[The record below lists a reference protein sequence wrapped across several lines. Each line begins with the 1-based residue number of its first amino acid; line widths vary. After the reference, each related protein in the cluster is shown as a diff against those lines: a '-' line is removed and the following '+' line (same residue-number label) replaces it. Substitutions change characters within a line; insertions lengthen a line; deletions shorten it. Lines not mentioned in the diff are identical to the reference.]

1 MSTRNRVIWSEGL
14 FIKPQHFQQQ
24 FRHTES
30 QISAK
35 FSSISEYLYGL
46 MSLEINTEYLNFGR
60 ISLVSASG
68 VTPDGTCFDFP
79 LLDDLPSPLDVA
91 DASAAN
97 QIVYLAIPL
106 HEDSVKEITWAD
118 DLGHSRYKADSQL
131 ARDIHS
137 KDGDDVQID
146 VAKVNLRLMLE
157 REDRSAY
164 STLPI
169 ARILEKRQDGSV
181 VLDPDFMPCSM
192 TVATIPYLH
201 RFVGEMSGLMRE
213 RAKNIS
219 QRLGAPGQS
228 GVAEVTDFML
238 LQVLNRV
245 HQWFSH
251 LSRLRIL
258 HPERLY
264 EALLQVASELITYTN
279 DSRLPPL
286 FPPYEH
292 DKPQLSFAPL
302 IYSLQQSL
310 STVLEPRAVAIP
322 LEKRKFGLMGAAI
335 TDRTLLESAD
345 FVIAVRADLPLDT
358 LRKQFVQQT
367 KVASVERIR
376 DLISLQ
382 IPGIPLISLPVA
394 PRQLP
399 YHAGFTYFQLDR
411 NSENW
416 SMLNESNGFA
426 FHVAGDIP
434 NIDLQFWAIRS

>member
-24 FRHTES
+24 IRHNEH
-30 QISAK
+30 QLK
-35 FSSISEYLYGL
+35 QQLNCVNEFMYGL
-46 MSLEINTEYLNFGR
+46 MSIEINTEYLNFGR
-60 ISLVSASG
+60 IALVSANG
-68 VTPDGTCFDFP
+68 ITPDGTAFDCP
-79 LLDDLPSPLDVA
+79 LIDDLPAHLDVE
-91 DASAAN
+91 DAAFAN
-97 QIVYLAIPL
+97 QLVYLAVPL
-106 HEDSVKEITWAD
+106 REDSLPEITWPED
-118 DLGHSRYKADSQL
+118 KGHSRYKASSQTV
-131 ARDIHS
+131 RDIHS
-137 KDGDDVQID
+137 REGDDVELE
-146 VAKVNLRLMLE
+146 VAKVNLRLMFE
-157 REDRSAY
+157 RDDRSAF
-164 STLPI
+164 SALPI
-169 ARILEKRQDGSV
+169 ARVLEKRPDGSV
-181 VLDPDFMPCSM
+181 VLDPNFMPCSL
-192 TVATIPYLH
+192 TVKAIPYLY
-201 RFVGEMSGLMRE
+201 RFVGEMGGLMRE

-219 QRLGAPGQS
+219 QRLASPSQS

-245 HQWFSH
+245 HQWFTH
-251 LSRLRIL
+251 MSRLAVL

-279 DSRLPPL
+279 ESRLPQN
-286 FPPYEH
+286 FPAYEH
-292 DKPQLSFAPL
+292 ENPQNSFAPL
-302 IYSLQQSL
+302 IESLQQSL

-322 LEKRKFGLMGAAI
+322 LEKRKYGLMGAAI
-335 TDRTLLESAD
+335 ADRSLLESAD
-345 FVIAVRADLPLDT
+345 FVIAVRANVPLDT

-411 NSENW
+411 NSANW
-416 SMLNESNGFA
+416 EMLKESNGFA

-434 NIDLQFWAIRS
+434 ELDLQFWAIRS